1 MSHLGKIEKKHQ
13 YSRECENFFD
23 TFVTELFVLSYLN
36 HINKETMN
44 TNDFSKTIN
53 NLISKDELE
62 QAISMLSKLLQ
73 NSPKLDEIILNSG
86 RLNALKRQIR
96 LGVVDFNEMNVERNR
111 IRAALLSF
119 SGEIQET
126 IEDFPNIKREV
137 EQIPEAKI
145 LGKNIQTHSGTG
157 DNNQYVGG
165 TVHGNQHGHT
175 IIGRDNQIVDV
186 GLDRAV
192 GAMGKEVSKAT
203 STTINLAIKIL
214 VIGGI
219 LLGIL
224 LYFSYQSEQKSQEES
239 KIQEYNESVSRL
251 KNDILNLKR
260 NYPNSPIQTLSDF
273 DNFKIVN
280 TVESDRRKEFTVS
293 FTNSSVSNEKFAG
306 KMILTYTCGD
316 DDIFIKN
323 FILSEYKDIS
333 SSPIFKE
340 QPTRQK
346 QTEIIQSQ
354 EQTSSLVV
362 PEDQSLELVKLLAG
376 VDANYV
382 GIILNKTGLNIRDAQ
397 SVTNSNVLATIP
409 PNERILVKKIGNTDV
424 VNGNTDFWY
433 WVEYNGI
440 KGWAW
445 GKWIKF

>member
-1 MSHLGKIEKKHQ
+1 
-13 YSRECENFFD
+13 
-23 TFVTELFVLSYLN
+23 
-36 HINKETMN
+36 MN
-44 TNDFSKTIN
+44 TNDFSKTIS

-62 QAISMLSKLLQ
+62 QAISLLSKLLK

-86 RLNALKRQIR
+86 RLSDLKKQIR
-96 LGVVDFNEMNVERNR
+96 MGVVDFSTANIERSR

-119 SGEIQET
+119 AGEIEET
-126 IEDFPNIKREV
+126 IEDFPIVKREI
-137 EQIPEAKI
+137 EQMPEERI
-145 LGKNIQTHSGTG
+145 LGRNTQTHSGTG

-165 TVHGNQHGHT
+165 TTYGDHHGHT
-175 IIGRDNQIVDV
+175 IIGRGNQVVDV

-251 KNDILNLKR
+251 KNDILNLKN

-316 DDIFIKN
+316 DDFFIKN

-333 SSPIFKE
+333 SSPIFKD
-340 QPTRQK
+340 QQTRQK
-346 QTEIIQSQ
+346 QPEIIQSQ
-354 EQTSSLVV
+354 KQTSSLVV

-440 KGWAW
+440 EGWAW

>member
-1 MSHLGKIEKKHQ
+1 
-13 YSRECENFFD
+13 
-23 TFVTELFVLSYLN
+23 
-36 HINKETMN
+36 
-44 TNDFSKTIN
+44 
-53 NLISKDELE
+53 
-62 QAISMLSKLLQ
+62 
-73 NSPKLDEIILNSG
+73 
-86 RLNALKRQIR
+86 
-96 LGVVDFNEMNVERNR
+96 
-111 IRAALLSF
+111 
-119 SGEIQET
+119 
-126 IEDFPNIKREV
+126 
-137 EQIPEAKI
+137 
-145 LGKNIQTHSGTG
+145 
-157 DNNQYVGG
+157 
-165 TVHGNQHGHT
+165 
-175 IIGRDNQIVDV
+175 
-186 GLDRAV
+186 
-192 GAMGKEVSKAT
+192 
-203 STTINLAIKIL
+203 
-214 VIGGI
+214 
-219 LLGIL
+219 
-224 LYFSYQSEQKSQEES
+224 
-239 KIQEYNESVSRL
+239 
-251 KNDILNLKR
+251 
-260 NYPNSPIQTLSDF
+260 
-273 DNFKIVN
+273 
-280 TVESDRRKEFTVS
+280 
-293 FTNSSVSNEKFAG
+293 
-306 KMILTYTCGD
+306 MILTYTCGD